1 MINPTPEEYEKWR
14 KFALKTVKRM
24 KWNSDHLS
32 LGPDT
37 YADEAIEKLIML
49 NELPDNVEAWLTTV
63 LKRQNLDHALRKRKF
78 TYRDDPDISEEFEA
92 ADQLALRIMRGMPL
106 SLAGEVVHRAQL
118 AELLDFLSEKDR
130 NIIQLSLA
138 NFGTDEIAQ
147 ELGYA
152 SSKVVANRVKII
164 KSKLKER
171 FGENGEY
178 FF

>member
-1 MINPTPEEYEKWR
+1 MLNPTPEEYEKWR
-14 KFALKTVKRM
+14 TFALKRVKKL

-37 YADEAIEKLIML
+37 YADEAIEKLIL
-49 NELPDNVEAWLTTV
+49 LDELPENVEAWLTTV
-63 LKRQNLDHALRKRKF
+63 IKRRNLDHALRKRKF

-92 ADQLALRIMRGMPL
+92 ADQLALRIMQGMPL
-106 SLAGEVVHRAQL
+106 SLAGEVVHQAQL
-118 AELLDFLSEKDR
+118 SELLDSLSEKDR

-138 NFGTDEIAQ
+138 NFSTEEIAQ

-152 SSKVVANRVKII
+152 SSKVVANRLKII
-164 KSKLKER
+164 KSKLKEQ